1 MTDQLVK
8 ELGITR
14 QIRVDYPQEFRSMIN
29 SGMAIPLE
37 LESRH
42 AGRCT
47 NCGDTGFV
55 FVFEKDRDAKPYP
68 VANQFKIS
76 KWFDAGNINCDPVKS
91 GWYVGK
97 TLQGDCPVCKKGTI
111 RAWLEQRCGL
121 LEQELHISLEYFQV
135 DGDMAG
141 KQPARDLALRLLA
154 MNTDAHGFVTF
165 WGGYGCGKTHILK
178 SLVNGLRGVG
188 LRSVYAT
195 MNSILGDVRARFGEP
210 NGQREVANIIEYYSE
225 IRVLCLD
232 EIDKVSLTSWA
243 NETIFKLI
251 DDRYSRKGSLL
262 TVFASNKAPAEL
274 PVELGYMASRFTEGA
289 IVEVPGPDMRPAIGE
304 IQEDWTD

>member
-1 MTDQLVK
+1 MSISDQLP
-8 ELGITR
+8 
-14 QIRVDYPQEFRSMIN
+14 VDYPQEFKSMIN
-29 SGMAIPLE
+29 AGMAIPLN
-37 LESRH
+37 LESRFQ
-42 AGRCT
+42 GRCT

-55 FVFEKDRDAKPYP
+55 FVFEKERDSKPLP

-76 KWFDAGNINCDPVKS
+76 KYFHKGNINCDEKYS

-111 RAWLEQRCGL
+111 RSWLEKRCGL
-121 LEQELHISLEYFQV
+121 LEQELHISLESFHV
-135 DGDMAG
+135 DGQLAG
-141 KQPARDLALRLLA
+141 KKPARDLALRLLA

-165 WGGYGCGKTHILK
+165 WGQYGCGKTHILK

-195 MNSILGDVRARFGEP
+195 MNSILGDIRARFGEP
-210 NGQREVANIIEYYSE
+210 NGQREVSNIIEYYSE

-232 EIDKVSLTSWA
+232 EIDRVSLTPWA
-243 NETIFKLI
+243 SETIFKLI
-251 DDRYSRKGSLL
+251 DDRYYRKGNLL
-262 TVFASNKAPAEL
+262 TVFASNKAPSEL

-304 IQEDWTD
+304 IQEDWTDR